1 MGAKCFGYVRV
12 SGKGQTNGDGPERQ
26 EQAIRSYADA
36 HGIEVAGIFTDG
48 GVSGTLE
55 DRPALADMMVSME
68 QNGHGVKTVIVE
80 RLDRLARDLM
90 VQEGIIRDFKRQG
103 FELVSAVEGDD
114 LLSDDP
120 TRKLVRQVLGA
131 IAEYEKQMLVL
142 KLRSAR
148 RRIKGRTGKCE
159 GRKNYAETDP
169 GLLERIAGL
178 RAEGRTWAE
187 VAAELIRQ
195 GIQTRTGRPWTASNV
210 QVLVSKAKRAGR
222 LSA

>member
-1 MGAKCFGYVRV
+1 MGAKCFGYIRV
-12 SGKGQTNGDGPERQ
+12 SGKGQANGDGPERQ

-148 RRIKGRTGKCE
+148 RRIKSRTGKCE
-159 GRKNYAETDP
+159 GRKNYVETDP

-178 RAEGRTWAE
+178 RAEGRTWTE
-187 VAAELIRQ
+187 VAAELTRQ

-210 QVLVSKAKRAGR
+210 QVLVSKARRIGR
-222 LSA
+222 L